1 MIKYLKILLITF
13 LLMYSNGLT
22 IENKIIFKID
32 NEIITTVD
40 VLGEINNL
48 KFFNK
53 DINKLTNEE
62 IYQIAVQSITKYKIK
77 KKGLSKN
84 FGKIEFQN
92 DDYLNQII

>member
-53 DINKLTNEE
+53 DINQLTDEE

-77 KKGLSKN
+77 KKRFK
-84 FGKIEFQN
+84 
-92 DDYLNQII
+92 